1 MVVRTPT
8 PAKESTVAT
17 TSTKASGFW
26 SPADISSSVKQ
37 AWERFDVAVG
47 QVRHFT
53 DSVTD
58 ATLAS
63 VKANQDATS
72 QAVNK
77 LAGLAGTRTF
87 DVQGG
92 LDAGFELTK
101 ALVESQLQLA
111 EKLTGAARTTD

>member
-1 MVVRTPT
+1 M
-8 PAKESTVAT
+8 AT

-37 AWERFDVAVG
+37 AWERFDTAVG
-47 QVRHFT
+47 QVRHFA

-72 QAVNK
+72 QAVNTFT
-77 LAGLAGTRTF
+77 GMAGTRTF
-87 DVQGG
+87 DVKSG

-111 EKLTGAARTTD
+111 EKLVGAARTAD